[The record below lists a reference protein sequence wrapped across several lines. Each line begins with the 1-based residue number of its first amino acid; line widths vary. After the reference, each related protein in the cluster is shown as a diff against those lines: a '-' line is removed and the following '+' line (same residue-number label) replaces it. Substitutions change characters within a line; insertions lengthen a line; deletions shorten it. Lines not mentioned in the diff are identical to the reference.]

1 MKAKPNTKST
11 SKTKIKPTMRIV
23 SRHKVKDTP
32 GVIDGQTVRPLC
44 GSDQHPSERIR
55 VGLAKFKAGLHE
67 HLHWH
72 PIEVFYF
79 VLSGHATV
87 RDYAG
92 KQYEVGAGD
101 SIYAP
106 AGIAGSHEWQ
116 VKEGLE
122 LLSIRATTDGHRR
135 MQFTVD
141 RATGRSHI
149 DMHELTRMNA
159 FDFESHY

>member
-1 MKAKPNTKST
+1 LKKSKLTK
-11 SKTKIKPTMRIV
+11 KIKPTMRVV
-23 SRHKVKDTP
+23 SSAKVKDTP
-32 GVIDGQTVRPLC
+32 GAIEGQTVRPLC
-44 GSDQHPSERIR
+44 GSKQFPSERIR
-55 VGLAKFKAGLHE
+55 VGHAIFGPNLHE

-72 PIEVFYF
+72 PIEVFYY
-79 VLSGHATV
+79 VLSGSAIV

-92 KQYEVGAGD
+92 KEYKVGPGD

-106 AGIAGSHEWQ
+106 AGIAGSHEWE
-116 VKEGLE
+116 VKDGLE

-141 RATGRSHI
+141 RATGESTI
-149 DMHELTRMNA
+149 DMHELTRMDA